1 MQRCLVYSAKKEYIY
16 IYYYLLLIC
25 NVVYAAM
32 ASKMRK
38 LTSVQIQELLEQSS
52 DSNVSDSEFDDTDDE
67 ETAIQQV
74 APIIAIQG
82 VAND

>member
-1 MQRCLVYSAKKEYIY
+1 MVSKK
-16 IYYYLLLIC
+16 
-25 NVVYAAM
+25 
-32 ASKMRK
+32 RK
-38 LTSVQIQELLEQSS
+38 LTSAQIQELVEQSS
-52 DSNVSDSEFDDTDDE
+52 DSNVLIHSLMNEVQ